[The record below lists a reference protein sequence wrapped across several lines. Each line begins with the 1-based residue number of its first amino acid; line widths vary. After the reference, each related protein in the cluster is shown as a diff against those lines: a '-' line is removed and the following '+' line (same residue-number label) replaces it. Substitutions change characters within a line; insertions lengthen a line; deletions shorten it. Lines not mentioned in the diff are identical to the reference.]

1 MGYPQKGEIIMA
13 DEKVLIVDDDPAIR
27 KLLTKVV
34 EGNGF
39 KSMTAASGQ
48 EAVALAQ
55 NRKFDLILLDIM
67 MNGVDDGFDAIRS
80 LRATGNDIPI
90 VILSGRTEDF
100 DTLYGLDIGADDYIT
115 KPFNP
120 VVLGAKIKA
129 LIRRNKKAAYNAHN
143 FITAG
148 PFRYSNMT
156 LEFFKNEQLIPLSS
170 KENVMM
176 KLFISNVG
184 RVFTKEQLYELV
196 WGNSIVDENAIMVY
210 ISHLRNKIEDNPK
223 SPRYIKNVWGLG
235 YKFTVNEGE

>member
-1 MGYPQKGEIIMA
+1 MPDI
-13 DEKVLIVDDDPAIR
+13 VLIADDDQAV
-27 KLLTKVV
+27 LTMLYKVV
-34 EGNGF
+34 RSNGIEAD
-39 KSMTAASGQ
+39 TAASG
-48 EAVALAQ
+48 EEALALLEQ
-55 NRKFDLILLDIM
+55 KPYDLLLLDVNM
-67 MNGVDDGFDAIRS
+67 HGMDGFQVVQAIRRRG
-80 LRATGNDIPI
+80 LKLPI
-90 VILSGRTEDF
+90 IIVSGRKEDY

-223 SPRYIKNVWGLG
+223 SPRYIKTVWGLG

>member
-1 MGYPQKGEIIMA
+1 MENNRIL
-13 DEKVLIVDDDPAIR
+13 VVDDDPSVRRIICR
-27 KLLTKVV
+27 VLGS
-34 EGNGF
+34 EGI
-39 KSMTAASGQ
+39 STE
-48 EAVALAQ
+48 EA
-55 NRKFDLILLDIM
+55 DG
-67 MNGVDDGFDAIRS
+67 GVDAVRMAVSNPYSLIILDLMMDDMDGFQVIHH
-80 LRATGNDIPI
+80 LRTNGILTPLF
-90 VILSGRTEDF
+90 VLSGRQAEVDKV
-100 DTLYGLDIGADDYIT
+100 LALGIGADDYIT

-223 SPRYIKNVWGLG
+223 SPRYIKTVWGLG

>member
-1 MGYPQKGEIIMA
+1 MA

-27 KLLTKVV
+27 KLLVKVV

-39 KSMTAASGQ
+39 LSVTAASRE
-48 EAVALAQ
+48 EALNAAQ
-55 NRKFDLILLDIM
+55 NQKVDLILMDVM
-67 MNGVDDGFDAIRS
+67 MKGADDGFEAVRA
-80 LRATGNDIPI
+80 LRAMGNDVPI
-90 VILSGRTEDF
+90 IIVSGRTDDF
-100 DTLYGLDIGADDYIT
+100 DTLYGLDIGADDYIP

-129 LIRRNKKAAYNAHN
+129 AIRRSSRLATSAHN
-143 FITAG
+143 YITAG

-156 LEFFKNEQLIPLSS
+156 LEFFKNDQLIPLSS

-196 WGNSIVDENAIMVY
+196 WGNSFVDENAIMVY
-210 ISHLRNKIEDNPK
+210 ISHLRNKIEDTPK
-223 SPRYIKNVWGLG
+223 SPRYIKTVWGLG
-235 YKFTVNEGE
+235 YKFTVE